1 MIEKIEG
8 DKLELKIIDFGF
20 SRYLPEDQLF
30 SKQLGSENYMAPEI
44 VKNETYNDKVDIWSA
59 TIVIYALLCEE
70 LPFFGKDSVEIF
82 DQIQNNELDFSG
94 ERWSNISFTCK

>member
-1 MIEKIEG
+1 
-8 DKLELKIIDFGF
+8 
-20 SRYLPEDQLF
+20 
-30 SKQLGSENYMAPEI
+30 MAPEI

-82 DQIQNNELDFSG
+82 D
-94 ERWSNISFTCK
+94 

>member
-20 SRYLPEDQLF
+20 AQYLPEDKSF

-44 VKNETYNDKVDIWSA
+44 VKSEMYNDKVDVWSA
-59 TIVIYALLCEE
+59 TIVIYTLLNEE
-70 LPFFGKDSVEIF
+70 LPFYG
-82 DQIQNNELDFSG
+82 
-94 ERWSNISFTCK
+94 